1 MNEKKVLYSIRKYTL
16 WAVLG
21 SAALL
26 LVLEI
31 LKAWDVVK
39 TTSGGGM
46 ANLGD
51 AALSALMGGSL
62 DALGG
67 LNFSAPSV
75 NAWGHI
81 EDTLGIIVGIGAL
94 VLLALLVSSRTKV
107 GKIKSGKGKDG
118 KAPAAKVA
126 VVTVTAPVARVQTA
140 KAPTAKAVA
149 ANPKK

>member
-1 MNEKKVLYSIRKYTL
+1 MNEKKVLDSIRKYTL

-46 ANLGD
+46 RDFGG

-62 DALGG
+62 DGLGG
-67 LNFSAPSV
+67 LMNFGPPTV

-81 EDTLGIIVGIGAL
+81 EETLGIIVGIGAL
-94 VLLALLVSSRTKV
+94 VLLALLVSSRTKL
-107 GKIKSGKGKDG
+107 GKIKAGSGKT
-118 KAPAAKVA
+118 APAKVA
-126 VVTVTAPVARVQTA
+126 VATSAARSAKAPAA
-140 KAPTAKAVA
+140 KAPTAKAA
-149 ANPKK
+149 PAKPKR

>member
-1 MNEKKVLYSIRKYTL
+1 MNEKKVLDSIRKCTL

-46 ANLGD
+46 ANLGGD
-51 AALSALMGGSL
+51 TLSALLGGSL
-62 DALGG
+62 DALGTMS
-67 LNFSAPSV
+67 LSAPSV
-75 NAWGHI
+75 TAWGHI
-81 EDTLGIIVGIGAL
+81 EDTLGVIVGIGAL

-107 GKIKSGKGKDG
+107 GK
-118 KAPAAKVA
+118 
-126 VVTVTAPVARVQTA
+126 AR
-140 KAPTAKAVA
+140 
-149 ANPKK
+149 

>member
-1 MNEKKVLYSIRKYTL
+1 MNEKKVLGSIRKYTL

-46 ANLGD
+46 ANLAD

-67 LNFSAPSV
+67 LNFSAPTV

-94 VLLALLVSSRTKV
+94 VLLVLLVSSRTKV
-107 GKIKSGKGKDG
+107 GKIKDGKGKAG
-118 KAPAAKVA
+118 KVAAAKVA
-126 VVTVTAPVARVQTA
+126 VVTVTAPAA
-140 KAPTAKAVA
+140 KAPVAKAPA
-149 ANPKK
+149 AKAAAAEPKK

>member
-1 MNEKKVLYSIRKYTL
+1 MNEKKVLDSIRKYTL

-31 LKAWDVVK
+31 LKAWDVIK

-46 ANLGD
+46 MNLGAD
-51 AALSALMGGSL
+51 ALSALMGGSL
-62 DALGG
+62 DGLGEMMRY
-67 LNFSAPSV
+67 SAPSA

-81 EDTLGIIVGIGAL
+81 EETLGIIVMIGAL

-107 GKIKSGKGKDG
+107 GDVKD
-118 KAPAAKVA
+118 AKVA
-126 VVTVTAPVARVQTA
+126 AAPA
-140 KAPTAKAVA
+140 KAPTAEAPGAKAGA
-149 ANPKK
+149 AKPKK

>member
-1 MNEKKVLYSIRKYTL
+1 MNEKRVLDSIKKCTL

-62 DALGG
+62 DALGTMS
-67 LNFSAPSV
+67 SAAPTV
-75 NAWGHI
+75 TAWGHI

-94 VLLALLVSSRTKV
+94 VLLALLVSSKTK
-107 GKIKSGKGKDG
+107 GGG
-118 KAPAAKVA
+118 AK
-126 VVTVTAPVARVQTA
+126 
-140 KAPTAKAVA
+140 
-149 ANPKK
+149 PKK